1 MRRLPAEVL
10 EEVGVLEIIISVNYA
25 VFTTEIYHT
34 LILIPFA
41 ISFLIIP
48 SGSLFFIIF
57 GSEKAWGVYYII
69 ACVCQFVVTPTHFP
83 FLKHIYIIQINDR
96 LLHY

>member
-25 VFTTEIYHT
+25 VLPQIYH
-34 LILIPFA
+34 IDSIPFA